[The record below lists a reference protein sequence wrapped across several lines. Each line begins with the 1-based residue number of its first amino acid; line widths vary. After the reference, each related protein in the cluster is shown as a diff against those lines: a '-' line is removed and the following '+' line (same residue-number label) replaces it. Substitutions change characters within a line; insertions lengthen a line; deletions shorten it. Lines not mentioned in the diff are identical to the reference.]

1 MFSFRTSPA
10 SQRLST
16 LIMGGSAV
24 LLVLCIIAY
33 PDKSFQ
39 ASLQGLKVWWTIIFP
54 ALLPFLIL
62 SEMLKAYGWVHG
74 IGVLLDPFM
83 RTLFRLPGIGGWAW
97 SVGWTAGYP
106 AGAEAVVRL
115 RRDNELSRLEA
126 ERLLG
131 LTHAASPIFMIA
143 VVGVGFLQQA
153 ELGLV
158 IAVVHWV
165 SSLFMMFIVRWTGAY
180 HPAADRLSIRRT
192 APDAPK
198 PLWKRML
205 QAMEQAHRRDGRAF
219 GRLLGESVTSSV
231 QTLMMIGGYIMMFS
245 VIVQVLRIAV
255 PQEFGAYLLNGL
267 FEVNL
272 GAYSLGSATFR
283 SPLFQTA
290 LIGAVIAWS
299 GISAHLQVHSLT
311 RGTDLRYSR
320 FFLMRLLHAASAF
333 LLTFILWHPLHSLLR
348 LAPPEQAAFRLLDA
362 ENGLGEAP
370 SSWIQSL
377 ADLASA
383 PGWLQSLA
391 LVPVLCILLL
401 IGMTLSLFI
410 GRWKRT

>member
-1 MFSFRTSPA
+1 MFSSRTSPA

-115 RRDNELSRLEA
+115 RKDNELSRLEA

-131 LTHAASPIFMIA
+131 LAHAASPIFMIA

-158 IAVVHWV
+158 LAAVHWI
-165 SSLFMMFIVRWTGAY
+165 SSLLMMLIVRWAAAF
-180 HPAADRLSIRRT
+180 HPASAPVPVRRT
-192 APDAPK
+192 ASAAPQ

-219 GRLLGESVTSSV
+219 GRLLGDAVTSSV

-245 VIVQVLRIAV
+245 VIVQVLRLAV

-272 GAYSLGSATFR
+272 GAYSLGSASFR
-283 SPLFQTA
+283 SPLVQTA

-320 FFLMRLLHAASAF
+320 FLLMRLLHAGSAF
-333 LLTFILWHPLHSLLR
+333 LLTFVLWHPLHRLLR

-362 ENGLGEAP
+362 GNGLAQEP
-370 SSWIQSL
+370 PSWIQSI
-377 ADLASA
+377 AGLASA
-383 PGWLQSLA
+383 PGWLQSLT

-401 IGMTLSLFI
+401 IGMAISLLI
-410 GRWKRT
+410 GRWARI

>member
-1 MFSFRTSPA
+1 
-10 SQRLST
+10 
-16 LIMGGSAV
+16 
-24 LLVLCIIAY
+24 
-33 PDKSFQ
+33 
-39 ASLQGLKVWWTIIFP
+39 
-54 ALLPFLIL
+54 
-62 SEMLKAYGWVHG
+62 
-74 IGVLLDPFM
+74 
-83 RTLFRLPGIGGWAW
+83 
-97 SVGWTAGYP
+97 
-106 AGAEAVVRL
+106 
-115 RRDNELSRLEA
+115 A

-131 LTHAASPIFMIA
+131 LAHAASPIFMIA

-158 IAVVHWV
+158 LAAVHWI
-165 SSLFMMFIVRWTGAY
+165 SSLLMMLIVRWAAAF
-180 HPAADRLSIRRT
+180 HPASAPVPVRRT
-192 APDAPK
+192 ASAAPQ

-219 GRLLGESVTSSV
+219 GRLLGDAVTSSV

-245 VIVQVLRIAV
+245 VIVQVLRLAV

-272 GAYSLGSATFR
+272 GAYSLGSASFR
-283 SPLFQTA
+283 SPLVQTA

-320 FFLMRLLHAASAF
+320 FLLMRLLHAGSAF
-333 LLTFILWHPLHSLLR
+333 LLTFVLWHPLHRLLR

-362 ENGLGEAP
+362 GNGLAQEP
-370 SSWIQSL
+370 PSWIQSI
-377 ADLASA
+377 AGLASA
-383 PGWLQSLA
+383 PGWLQSLT

-401 IGMTLSLFI
+401 IGMAISLLI
-410 GRWKRT
+410 GRWARI

>member
-74 IGVLLDPFM
+74 IGVLLDPLM

-115 RRDNELSRLEA
+115 RKDNELSRLEA

-165 SSLFMMFIVRWTGAY
+165 SSLLMMLIVRWAGAF
-180 HPAADRLSIRRT
+180 HPAADRIPMRRT
-192 APDAPK
+192 ASAAPK

-219 GRLLGESVTSSV
+219 GRLLGDAVTSSV

-245 VIVQVLRIAV
+245 VIVQVLRLAI

-267 FEVNL
+267 LEVNL
-272 GAYSLGSATFR
+272 GAYSLGSAAFR
-283 SPLFQTA
+283 SPLIQTA

-320 FFLMRLLHAASAF
+320 FLLMRLLHAGSAF
-333 LLTFILWHPLHSLLR
+333 LLTFVLWHPLHRLLR
-348 LAPPEQAAFRLLDA
+348 LAPPEQAAFRLLDV
-362 ENGLGEAP
+362 ENGLMQEP
-370 SSWIQSL
+370 SSWIQSI
-377 ADLASA
+377 AELASA

-401 IGMTLSLFI
+401 IGMAASLLI
-410 GRWKRT
+410 GSWKRV

>member
-16 LIMGGSAV
+16 FIMGGSAV

-33 PDKSFQ
+33 PEKSFQ

-74 IGVLLDPFM
+74 IGILLDSFM

-115 RRDNELSRLEA
+115 RRDNALSRLEA
-126 ERLLG
+126 ERLLD

-165 SSLFMMFIVRWTGAY
+165 SSLCMMVIVRWVGAF
-180 HPAADRLSIRRT
+180 HPAAERLPIRRT

-205 QAMEQAHRRDGRAF
+205 QAMELAHRQDGRAF
-219 GRLLGESVTSSV
+219 GRLLGDSVTSSV

-245 VIVQVLRIAV
+245 VIVQVLRLAV
-255 PQEFGAYLLNGL
+255 PQEFGAYVLNGL

-272 GAYSLGSATFR
+272 GAYSLGSAAFH

-299 GISAHLQVHSLT
+299 GISTHLQVHSLT

-320 FFLMRLLHAASAF
+320 FFLTRLLHAGSAF
-333 LLTFILWHPLHSLLR
+333 LLTFVLWHPLHSLLR

-362 ENGLGEAP
+362 ENRLEEAP
-370 SSWIQSL
+370 SSWIQSI
-377 ADLASA
+377 AGLASA
-383 PGWLQSLA
+383 PAWLQSLT
-391 LVPVLCILLL
+391 LVPILCILLL
-401 IGMTLSLFI
+401 IGMAVSLFI
-410 GRWKRT
+410 GRWKRI